1 MYFEERPE
9 RGPSIVPAFLEPQT
23 KALVDEMGEAMLARL
38 GLPDAY
44 WVVVIHGKFP
54 EGDGFRYDLS
64 LACDQTPDFA
74 RGLRKCF
81 PRTRSADFRAFMG
94 PLGDLNL
101 ENVDDA
107 RLRDAMAKVPE
118 VKLPLTPSA

>member
-9 RGPSIVPAFLEPQT
+9 RGPSIVPAFLGPQT
-23 KALVDEMGEAMLARL
+23 KALVDELGEAMLARL
-38 GLPDAY
+38 SLPGSR
-44 WVVVIHGKFP
+44 WVVVTHLKFP

-64 LACDQTPDFA
+64 LACDRTPDFA
-74 RGLRKCF
+74 RALRKCF

-94 PLGDLNL
+94 PFGDLNL

-107 RLRDAMAKVPE
+107 RLSDALRKVPQ
-118 VKLPLTPSA
+118 VTLRLSR

>member
-23 KALVDEMGEAMLARL
+23 KALVDKMGEAMLARL

-44 WVVVIHGKFP
+44 WVVVTHGKFR
-54 EGDGFRYDLS
+54 EGVGFRYDLGI
-64 LACDQTPDFA
+64 ACNQTPDFA
-74 RGLRKCF
+74 RALRKCF
-81 PRTRSADFRAFMG
+81 PRTRSADFRAFIG
-94 PLGDLNL
+94 PFGDLNL

-107 RLRDAMAKVPE
+107 RLKVAMARVAD
-118 VKLPLTPSA
+118 VKLPLTPLA

>member
-38 GLPDAY
+38 RLPGAH
-44 WVVVIHGKFP
+44 WVVVTHGKFRA
-54 EGDGFRYDLS
+54 GDGFRYDLAI
-64 LACDQTPDFA
+64 ACDQTPDFA
-74 RGLRKCF
+74 RALRKCF

-94 PLGDLNL
+94 PFGDLNL

-107 RLRDAMAKVPE
+107 RLRDAVARVAD
-118 VKLPLTPSA
+118 VKLPLTPPA

>member
-9 RGPSIVPAFLEPQT
+9 RGPSIVPAFLEPLT
-23 KALVDEMGEAMLARL
+23 KALVYEMCEAMLARL
-38 GLPDAY
+38 GLSGAH
-44 WVVVIHGKFP
+44 WVVVTHGKFH
-54 EGDGFRYDLS
+54 EGDGFHYDLGI
-64 LACDQTPDFA
+64 ACDKTRDFA
-74 RGLRKCF
+74 RALRKCF